1 MDKYTILLAYLDKQ
15 ILLIVRLFDEVK
27 LLNLDLYENKYV
39 FALKTQ
45 QLYTAIEDLLKQIA
59 KAFENH
65 IENLS
70 SFHREILIR
79 LNTDIPKF
87 RPAVIKNDT
96 LALLDKLRSFRHF
109 IRHAYD
115 CELDEEELLKIQ
127 DRMKADFHFFL
138 DDCAQFR
145 EYVVKLT

>member
-1 MDKYTILLAYLDKQ
+1 MDKYTILLSYLDKQ

-27 LLNLDLYENKYV
+27 LLNLNKYDSKYV

-65 IENLS
+65 IQDLS
-70 SFHREILIR
+70 SYHRELLIR

-87 RPAVIKNDT
+87 RPAVIKKDT
-96 LALLDKLRSFRHF
+96 LVLLDKLRSFRNF

-127 DRMKADFHFFL
+127 DRLKADFHLFL
-138 DDCAQFR
+138 EDCALFR
-145 EYVVKLT
+145 EFVVKLT